1 MMNNQNEKVIM
12 KPNNR
17 FVNYQNI
24 FQNLIKTTF
33 VPTNAPIVSC
43 ELTRDSTRSILIMK
57 NSEFEFFVV
66 MYDLESQNI
75 TFKEK
80 VGGKPHQ
87 YIKLN
92 QVTQNESGTLFAV
105 CYFDD
110 GKFRIRTFNGKK
122 NRSSR
127 AIEEEEFDINAALDI
142 NNHTMPNQGS
152 HDPYISS
159 VFLSDEHLFVAFFH
173 NKSKMHYHFIY
184 LVKEKKILNDNV
196 YKHEMVDSSKEDF
209 PVQCFYN
216 DHHYEIYCFYR

>member
-1 MMNNQNEKVIM
+1 MLQEETKPKQNQKIKRLNTAPLKIEATERSKTKSQYSTFKSRVALFDDDNSQESSDEDEESQRQALYKNFGIPMMNNQNEKIIM

-43 ELTRDSTRSILIMK
+43 ELTRDSKRSILIMK

-80 VGGKPHQ
+80 VGGEPHQ

-92 QVTQNESGTLFAV
+92 QVTQHPKGSLFAV
-105 CYFDD
+105 CYLDD
-110 GKFRIRTFNGKK
+110 GKFRIRTFNG
-122 NRSSR
+122 
-127 AIEEEEFDINAALDI
+127 
-142 NNHTMPNQGS
+142 
-152 HDPYISS
+152 
-159 VFLSDEHLFVAFFH
+159 
-173 NKSKMHYHFIY
+173 
-184 LVKEKKILNDNV
+184 
-196 YKHEMVDSSKEDF
+196 
-209 PVQCFYN
+209 
-216 DHHYEIYCFYR
+216 